1 MEIQPHFL
9 WTRPPQPPLDGVSF
23 EPAGPPCFDDVT
35 ISKGISTPFVDQAI
49 FVALSFGELYVQ
61 KAKKH
66 AGCLMVILLL
76 NRSDTSSERKQN
88 YCIQQKIIAT
98 GSHQGTKKSDGN

>member
-9 WTRPPQPPLDGVSF
+9 WTQPPQPPLDGGSF

-61 KAKKH
+61 KAKN
-66 AGCLMVILLL
+66 MQVV
-76 NRSDTSSERKQN
+76 
-88 YCIQQKIIAT
+88 
-98 GSHQGTKKSDGN
+98 

>member
-1 MEIQPHFL
+1 
-9 WTRPPQPPLDGVSF
+9 
-23 EPAGPPCFDDVT
+23 
-35 ISKGISTPFVDQAI
+35 
-49 FVALSFGELYVQ
+49 
-61 KAKKH
+61 
-66 AGCLMVILLL
+66 MVILLL